1 MTRTDHTSMTPV
13 LRLMAALAVVA
24 AMLAAAAGPAA
35 AAELPPGGSFVD
47 DDLSVHQATIEA
59 IAAAGITT
67 GCNPPANDRYC
78 PDQPVTRAQMATL
91 LVRALDLPPAPDA
104 GFTDTAD
111 SIHAATI
118 DAIAA
123 AGITT
128 GCNPPANDRYCP
140 DQPVTRAQMATLLV
154 RALDLPPAPDAGFT
168 DTADSI
174 HAATIDAIAAAGIT
188 TGCNP
193 PANDRY
199 CPDRPVTR
207 GQMASFLTR
216 ALGLEPM
223 TPPPA
228 PFHLMAS
235 FTTHHNCCESRIA
248 AVHAIADR
256 LNGVWILPGDTFSVL
271 DRIGDR
277 VQSGNCQTSTTLF
290 NAIYYAGLDEVEHRP
305 HSVDY
310 ARYPQGIESTLI
322 PGRVDLRFRNDTA
335 HPLQIRTSYTG
346 TSVTVELWGDNDSR
360 SVVGDF
366 TPQAGTV
373 LDVVSE
379 GGPNARVVTSSVV
392 GSGRTYEVTRTITD
406 ASGST
411 SETWTWTYAY

>member
-1 MTRTDHTSMTPV
+1 MPGREHVVTTPL
-13 LRLMAALAVVA
+13 LRLGVVLALVSVLLGSAAT
-24 AMLAAAAGPAA
+24 AG
-35 AAELPPGGSFVD
+35 AAELPDGGSFVD
-47 DDLSVHQATIEA
+47 DDLSVHQANIE
-59 IAAAGITT
+59 
-67 GCNPPANDRYC
+67 
-78 PDQPVTRAQMATL
+78 
-91 LVRALDLPPAPDA
+91 
-104 GFTDTAD
+104 
-111 SIHAATI
+111 
-118 DAIAA
+118 
-123 AGITT
+123 
-128 GCNPPANDRYCP
+128 
-140 DQPVTRAQMATLLV
+140 
-154 RALDLPPAPDAGFT
+154 
-168 DTADSI
+168 
-174 HAATIDAIAAAGIT
+174 AIAAAGIT

-207 GQMASFLTR
+207 AQMASFLAR
-216 ALGLEPM
+216 ALGLEPL

-228 PFHLMAS
+228 PLHLMAS
-235 FTTHHNCCESRIA
+235 FTTHHNCCETRVA
-248 AVHAIADR
+248 AVHSIADR

-290 NAIYYAGLDEVEHRP
+290 NAVYYAGLDEVEHRP
-305 HSVDY
+305 HSANY
-310 ARYPQGIESTLI
+310 ARYPDGIESTLI
-322 PGRVDLRFRNDTA
+322 PDRVDLKFRNDTA

-346 TSVTVELWGDNDSR
+346 TSVTVELWGDNDGR

-379 GGPNARVVTSSVV
+379 GGPDARVVTSNVTA
-392 GSGRTYEVTRTITD
+392 SGRTYHVTRTITD